1 MKKFYVELTVSR
13 SDRLELEIIAKDEEE
28 VRDVIDC
35 LDANYL
41 ALHDWIDTGDVKL
54 AKEII
59 VDLWFHEEGEFEV
72 SGIVIEEEEER
83 ETV

>member
-41 ALHDWIDTGDVKL
+41 ALHDWIDTGDVTL

-59 VDLWFHEEGEFEV
+59 VDLCFHEEGEFEV